1 MTELAA
7 VLGEC
12 FEVRLAAP
20 AGSDRVAE
28 YDPRSP
34 ASLARCMQG
43 IDVIVAPPLA
53 PAMLA
58 TRRRPP
64 WVCDLYNPE
73 LFEGLEVHAARSPRR
88 RRAFD
93 VVRIDR
99 LAYAAR
105 TADAFVCASER
116 QRDMWLGFLGASR
129 RVRSAGHAHDRDLRE
144 LIDVVAAGVP
154 DAAAARSG
162 RPPLRGSALPAD
174 ARIVLWNGGLWPW
187 LDPEIVARAVAA
199 LRRDDPRWML
209 VVSGSSRPRG
219 GTGADA
225 TRALRAHLAG
235 GGLHVAADWTPYAER
250 ADLML
255 EADVGVCTHPCGV
268 EARFADRTRL
278 LDCVWAGLPIV
289 CAAGDAMSDVVA
301 ARGLGR
307 VVAAGDEAALGAALQ
322 EVAQRGRASYAD
334 GLAALAAERRWSAVA
349 TPLVAA
355 IERVAARPARRPDL
369 VARAVAVRH
378 TTARQISRR

>member
-7 VLGEC
+7 VLGEH

-20 AGSDRVAE
+20 AGSDGVVE
-28 YDPRSP
+28 YDPRRA

-43 IDVIVAPPLA
+43 IDVMVAPPLA

-58 TRRRPP
+58 TGRRPP

-73 LFEGLEVHAARSPRR
+73 LFEGLEVHAERSPWH
-88 RRAFD
+88 RRALD

-116 QRDMWLGFLGASR
+116 QRDMYLGFLGASR
-129 RVRSAGHAHDRDLRE
+129 RLRSADHARDRDLRE

-154 DAAAARSG
+154 DAAATPSG

-174 ARIVLWNGGLWPW
+174 ARMVLWNGGLWPW
-187 LDPEIVARAVAA
+187 LDPELVARAVAA
-199 LRRDDPRWML
+199 LRRADARWVL
-209 VVSGSSRPRG
+209 VISGSARAQAGSSV
-219 GTGADA
+219 DA
-225 TRALRAHLAG
+225 TQSLRAHLAG

-250 ADLML
+250 ADLLL
-255 EADVGVCTHPCGV
+255 EADVGVCTHRPGV

-289 CAAGDAMSDVVA
+289 CSAGDAMSDVVA

-307 VVAAGDEAALGAALQ
+307 VVAAGDEAALCAALT
-322 EVAQRGRASYAD
+322 EVAERGRATYAD
-334 GLAALAAERRWSAVA
+334 ALAALAAERRWSAVA
-349 TPLVAA
+349 APLVAA
-355 IERVAARPARRPDL
+355 VERLAARPARRPDL
-369 VARAVAVRH
+369 VARVVGARH
-378 TTARQISRR
+378 ETARRIGGR

>member
-7 VLGEC
+7 ALRRH

-20 AGSDRVAE
+20 AGSERVAE
-28 YDPRSP
+28 YDPRRP

-43 IDVIVAPPLA
+43 VDVMVAPPLA

-58 TRRRPP
+58 GRRRPP

-73 LFEGLEVHAARSPRR
+73 LFEGLEVHAQRGPRR
-88 RRAFD
+88 RRALD
-93 VVRIDR
+93 VLRIDR

-129 RVRSAGHAHDRDLRE
+129 RVRSADHARDRDLRA

-154 DAAAARSG
+154 DAPATHSG

-187 LDPEIVARAVAA
+187 LDPELAARAVVAM
-199 LRRDDPRWML
+199 RRADARWVL
-209 VVSGSSRPRG
+209 VVSGSARPRSEA
-219 GTGADA
+219 GADA
-225 TRALRAHLAG
+225 TRPLRAHLPD
-235 GGLHVAADWTPYAER
+235 GGLHVAADWTPYAQR
-250 ADLML
+250 ADLLL
-255 EADVGVCTHPCGV
+255 EADVGVCTHRRGV

-289 CAAGDAMSDVVA
+289 CSAGDAMSDVVA

-307 VVAAGDEAALGAALQ
+307 VVAAGDEAALGSALT
-322 EVAQRGRASYAD
+322 EVAESGRAAYAD
-334 GLAALAAERRWSAVA
+334 ALAALATERRWSAVA
-349 TPLVAA
+349 GPLVAA

-369 VARAVAVRH
+369 VARAVGARH
-378 TTARQISRR
+378 EAARRIGGR

>member
-7 VLGEC
+7 VLGERY
-12 FEVRLAAP
+12 EVRLAAP
-20 AGSDRVAE
+20 AGSEGVAE
-28 YDPRSP
+28 YDPRRA

-43 IDVIVAPPLA
+43 VDVMVAPPLA

-58 TRRRPP
+58 GRRRPP

-73 LFEGLEVHAARSPRR
+73 LFEGLEVHAERSPRR
-88 RRAFD
+88 RRALD

-105 TADAFVCASER
+105 TADGFVCASER

-129 RVRSAGHAHDRDLRE
+129 RVRSADHARDRDLRE

-154 DAAAARSG
+154 DAPATRSG
-162 RPPLRGSALPAD
+162 RPPLRGSALPGD

-187 LDPEIVARAVAA
+187 LDPELVARAVAA
-199 LRRDDPRWML
+199 LRRGDPRWVL
-209 VVSGSSRPRG
+209 VVSGSARPRG
-219 GTGADA
+219 ATGPDA
-225 TRALRAHLAG
+225 TRALQAHLPD

-250 ADLML
+250 ADLLL
-255 EADVGVCTHPCGV
+255 EADVGVCTHRRGV

-289 CAAGDAMSDVVA
+289 CTAGDAMSDVVA

-307 VVAAGDEAALGAALQ
+307 VVPAGDEAALAAALA
-322 EVAQRGRASYAD
+322 EVAQRGRAAYAD
-334 GLAALAAERRWSAVA
+334 ALAALAAERRWSVVSA
-349 TPLVAA
+349 PLVAA

-369 VARAVAVRH
+369 VARLVGARH
-378 TTARQISRR
+378 ETARRIAGR

>member
-7 VLGEC
+7 VLRER

-20 AGSDRVAE
+20 AGSDGVAE

-34 ASLARCMQG
+34 ASLARCMRG
-43 IDVIVAPPLA
+43 VDVVVAPPLA
-53 PAMLA
+53 PALLA
-58 TRRRPP
+58 GRRRPP

-73 LFEGLEVHAARSPRR
+73 LFEGLEVHAQRSPRR
-88 RRAFD
+88 RRALD

-129 RVRSAGHAHDRDLRE
+129 RVRTADHARDRDLRA

-154 DAAAARSG
+154 DAPATRSG
-162 RPPLRGSALPAD
+162 QPPLRGSALPAD

-187 LDPEIVARAVAA
+187 LDPELVARAVAA
-199 LRRDDPRWML
+199 LRRADPRWVL
-209 VVSGSSRPRG
+209 VVSGSSRPRSG
-219 GTGADA
+219 AGADA
-225 TRALRAHLAG
+225 TRALRAHLAD

-250 ADLML
+250 ADLLL
-255 EADVGVCTHPCGV
+255 EANVGVCTHRSGV

-289 CAAGDAMSDVVA
+289 CTAGDAMSDVVA

-307 VVAAGDEAALGAALQ
+307 VVATGDEAALCAALT
-322 EVAQRGRASYAD
+322 EVVQRGRPAYAD
-334 GLAALAAERRWSAVA
+334 ALAALAAERRWSVVA
-349 TPLVAA
+349 APLIAA
-355 IERVAARPARRPDL
+355 IERVAPRPPRRPDL
-369 VARAVAVRH
+369 VARMVAARH
-378 TTARQISRR
+378 ETARRIGGR